1 MSDRF
6 QSIRDALAMGP
17 TPGPRRA
24 VERSVIGPHDLRIL
38 SANVTFSVGINGSH
52 SVPIEEA
59 VANAT
64 LAAAC
69 DPDTIR
75 ELLRQRDEL
84 LTLALEYR
92 GVAERLARRDAAAG
106 NDEGARLMRLTC
118 SRLDDVIRRAEARED
133 RAALAS
139 VKGEQA

>member
-17 TPGPRRA
+17 TPGPWDGDDN
-24 VERSVIGPHDLRIL
+24 SVSRLWSNGT
-38 SANVTFSVGINGSH
+38 AGIREYIALPDDAEDSDPNPADMH
-52 SVPIEEA
+52 WI
-59 VANAT
+59 
-64 LAAAC
+64 AAC

-75 ELLRQRDEL
+75 ELLRQRDEMAK
-84 LTLALEYR
+84 ALEPFAA
-92 GVAERLARRDAAAG
+92 VAEHDIGDDETDADIFLPMSRRNAR
-106 NDEGARLMRLTC
+106 ARLITVGDMRK
-118 SRLDDVIRRAEARED
+118 A

>member
-6 QSIRDALAMGP
+6 QSIRAALAMGP
-17 TPGPRRA
+17 TPGPWELKDGRTDTIENAQGYPVCTVHHHPYELYGHGARA
-24 VERSVIGPHDLRIL
+24 AYI
-38 SANVTFSVGINGSH
+38 
-52 SVPIEEA
+52 
-59 VANAT
+59 
-64 LAAAC
+64 AAC

-75 ELLRQRDEL
+75 GLLAERDEL
-84 LTLALEYR
+84 LALVHDYR
-92 GVAERLARRDAAAG
+92 GIAEFLARRDAAAG

-139 VKGEQA
+139 TKREQA